1 MYAWSR
7 FNDLSIGRREF
18 RDTRTT
24 HHPPPRRP
32 IRSRRSN
39 VVLRFYPPPAP
50 LFANISTNRCMPRAG
65 SSRRN
70 AHKNRTLALLTSV
83 LRRRLCTRACLRSR
97 SEPVC
102 AIVREECVHT
112 RDTGC
117 PLIAL
122 LREGSCSSV
131 HEAIPR
137 PRSLL
142 SLPFSLLSLFLLLP
156 PLFSPLFAPTS
167 LLPFPVR
174 ATFSFL
180 PLSSSHH
187 RSPEVVAGCWP
198 PSLSLSLSLGFVRIF
213 SSLLPSRF
221 TSFSAVYVF
230 PSRDH
235 AKSRKRS
242 TGKEGESGGE
252 RERET
257 L

>member
-142 SLPFSLLSLFLLLP
+142 SLPFSLLSLFLLLS

-187 RSPEVVAGCWP
+187 RSPEVVAAGP
-198 PSLSLSLSLGFVRIF
+198 LLSLSLSRFRSHFLLS
-213 SSLLPSRF
+213 SSL
-221 TSFSAVYVF
+221 SFYFFFGRIRIPFS
-230 PSRDH
+230 
-235 AKSRKRS
+235 
-242 TGKEGESGGE
+242 
-252 RERET
+252 
-257 L
+257 

>member
-156 PLFSPLFAPTS
+156 PPLLSTLRSYLAPSFSRTRDLLLSSPL
-167 LLPFPVR
+167 LLPSS
-174 ATFSFL
+174 FSGG
-180 PLSSSHH
+180 S
-187 RSPEVVAGCWP
+187 GCWP
-198 PSLSLSLSLGFVRIF
+198 PSLSLSL
-213 SSLLPSRF
+213 
-221 TSFSAVYVF
+221 
-230 PSRDH
+230 
-235 AKSRKRS
+235 
-242 TGKEGESGGE
+242 
-252 RERET
+252 
-257 L
+257 